1 MDSISHEIFMRR
13 CLQLA
18 ATGMGQVAPNP
29 MVGAVLVHEGRIIG
43 EGYHKIFGQAH
54 AEVNCVN
61 SVPGD
66 QESLIPRSTL
76 YVSLEP
82 CSHHGKTPPCADL
95 IISRRIPRVVV
106 GCIDSFS
113 AVAGRGIKH
122 MQDAGIEVI
131 TGVLEAE
138 CRSINKRFFT
148 FHEKK
153 RPYIILK
160 WAESRDGYVALPGGQ
175 PVRISNGYTDRLVHQ
190 WRSQEMG
197 IMVGTKTA
205 LQDNPG
211 LTTRLWP
218 GKSPVRIVID
228 RKMQTPPHYQLRDAA
243 AHTIFV
249 TEQATDGVTFIQ
261 LDFSRDIIPQLLPQ
275 LHAADIQSVIVEGG
289 TYLLQQFINSGYWD
303 EARVITG
310 REMLGNGIAAPV
322 ITGAS
327 LQDEMELYGDRV
339 AVYVPASSST

>member
-1 MDSISHEIFMRR
+1 MNTNSHEIFMQR
-13 CLQLA
+13 CLELA

-66 QESLIPRSTL
+66 MEGLIAKSTL

-106 GCIDSFS
+106 GCVDPFS
-113 AVAGRGIKH
+113 AVAGRGIRM
-122 MQDAGIEVI
+122 MQDAGIEVT

-138 CRSINKRFFT
+138 CRRLNKRFFT

-160 WAESRDGYVALPGGQ
+160 WAQTRDGYIALPDGQ
-175 PVRISNGYTDRLVHQ
+175 PLRISNIYTDRLVHQ
-190 WRSQEMG
+190 WRSREMG

-218 GKSPVRIVID
+218 GKDPVRLVID
-228 RKMQTPPHYQLRDAA
+228 RRMEVPQHYQLRDGSVR
-243 AHTIFV
+243 TIFI
-249 TEQATDGVTFIQ
+249 TERAMDDVDTIQA
-261 LDFSRDIIPQLLPQ
+261 DFSREIIPQILPE

-289 TYLLQQFINSGYWD
+289 AFLLQQFFNSGYWD
-303 EARVITG
+303 EARVITSG
-310 REMLGNGIAAPV
+310 QTLGNGIAAPV
-322 ITGAS
+322 MAGAS
-327 LQDEMELYGDRV
+327 LQDEMELYGDRI
-339 AVYVPASSST
+339 AFYVPASSST